1 MIQFRLPIL
10 AVRSVDISKEFY
22 QVLFR
27 QKILLDLGEYVSF
40 SDGFAIQQD
49 LDRVVGIPKSTIL
62 HQANNMEMYFE
73 VDDFD
78 TFIEQLRGMLD
89 VELVHLP
96 KKCKNGQRVVRLYDP
111 DWHMIKVSETMESV
125 AKRLLSDGCT
135 VEQTAQ
141 MIGQPVSFVEQI
153 KKGMK

>member
-49 LDRVVGIPKSTIL
+49 LDQVVGIPKSTIL

-78 TFIEQLRGMLD
+78 AFIEQLRGMLD
-89 VELVHLP
+89 VELVHPP
-96 KKCKNGQRVVRLYDP
+96 KECENCQRVVRLYDP

-125 AKRLLSDGCT
+125 AKRSLLDGCSA
-135 VEQTAQ
+135 EQTAQ

-153 KKGMK
+153 RKGMK